1 MGMRSFQGFWA
12 QYGRHLIS
20 LLPCLPSKKGP
31 KTMILSYCVVLAF
44 VLVLGAEARLEFPER
59 YAENIDLS
67 PIIEQG
73 LPLDAFRSED
83 LARFIEAFSDHE
95 NQLVFPTLTDDQK
108 RFGVNPSYAE
118 FNTEVFGADV
128 NQNDDQIEDHNEE
141 YVEDSMAPSFR
152 KRPSLGEYDP
162 QVATLALKDAMEN
175 ERIYDIYFTTIV
187 GVVSGLTVFLIVGAG
202 FLFHR
207 ARKNAKAAEE
217 VEYPAYGVTGPG
229 KDISPTSGDRKLAQ
243 NAQLY
248 HYQHQK
254 QQMIAFD
261 NNSTKTN
268 GAVSDNESEDGEEGD
283 YTVYECPG
291 LAPTGEM
298 EVRNPMFEDETTPK
312 ADAATK

>member
-1 MGMRSFQGFWA
+1 MGDGV
-12 QYGRHLIS
+12 QYGRDELPLIMVQ
-20 LLPCLPSKKGP
+20 GP
-31 KTMILSYCVVLAF
+31 VSVFLAVVLAATAHGR
-44 VLVLGAEARLEFPER
+44 LDGAAPEVFSEFDD
-59 YAENIDLS
+59 YFSNLIW
-67 PIIEQG
+67 
-73 LPLDAFRSED
+73 PLRTHED
-83 LARFIEAFSDHE
+83 L
-95 NQLVFPTLTDDQK
+95 LFPKLTEEQRK
-108 RFGVNPSYAE
+108 FAVNPSYPDFTAPIVGDLTVSQDGDE
-118 FNTEVFGADV
+118 ESDGVVIVEDPFASKEDFPKKASLKALLSEDPNIVA
-128 NQNDDQIEDHNEE
+128 NMIED
-141 YVEDSMAPSFR
+141 
-152 KRPSLGEYDP
+152 
-162 QVATLALKDAMEN
+162 

-187 GVVSGLTVFLIVGAG
+187 GVTSGLMVSVIVGIG

-207 ARKNAKAAEE
+207 ARKNAKAAED

-248 HYQHQK
+248 HYQK

>member
-1 MGMRSFQGFWA
+1 MGTWEPSDGV
-12 QYGRHLIS
+12 QYGRDEIPLIMMVFGS
-20 LLPCLPSKKGP
+20 ISVLLV
-31 KTMILSYCVVLAF
+31 VVLATAH
-44 VLVLGAEARLEFPER
+44 GRLDGTAPEVFS
-59 YAENIDLS
+59 EIDDYFSNLFS
-67 PIIEQG
+67 PLRTQ
-73 LPLDAFRSED
+73 ED
-83 LARFIEAFSDHE
+83 L
-95 NQLVFPTLTDDQK
+95 LFPSLTEEQRK
-108 RFGVNPSYAE
+108 FAVNPSYPE
-118 FNTEVFGADV
+118 FTAPIFGDLTATQDDEEDV
-128 NQNDDQIEDHNEE
+128 SDEIVEDPFVSNEDFVPPKKASLKALLNEDPNIVANMIED
-141 YVEDSMAPSFR
+141 
-152 KRPSLGEYDP
+152 
-162 QVATLALKDAMEN
+162 

-187 GVVSGLTVFLIVGAG
+187 GVTSGLMVFVIVGIG